1 MSRSILGKYAI
12 DTWYIRDR
20 YAVYTQYTS
29 GSKGVHTGNVISQN
43 ATIQRKGKQANK
55 QSKENKQTKKMWG
68 IFHHSNNW
76 TQPYWESILLLIL
89 FCLRAEAQ
97 RHNLVF
103 KEKQLQNQSA
113 TQNEMK

>member
-1 MSRSILGKYAI
+1 MTR
-12 DTWYIRDR
+12 
-20 YAVYTQYTS
+20 
-29 GSKGVHTGNVISQN
+29 
-43 ATIQRKGKQANK
+43 QANK